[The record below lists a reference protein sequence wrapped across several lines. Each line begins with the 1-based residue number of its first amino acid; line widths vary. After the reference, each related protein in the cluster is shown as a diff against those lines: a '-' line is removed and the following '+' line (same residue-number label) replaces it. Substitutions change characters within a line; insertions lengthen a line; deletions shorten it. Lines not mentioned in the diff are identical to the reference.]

1 MRKLLT
7 LGCFVLLLLVV
18 PAVLG
23 GGLESFFQ
31 KSLHYTG
38 EGMRYWYE
46 EQGGF
51 MEITH
56 IPYNQLGCKHCHA
69 KTCDTCHAEER
80 DGKMYFSRGKARD
93 MQTCLTCHTRE
104 KLGIK
109 FDQDAKTPDVHFAVG
124 MGCSDCHHTQEVHGD
139 GLSYHSMRDPGAM
152 KVSCL
157 ECHKEGGQA
166 AFDDT
171 ITPHTVHKG
180 KLDCNACHIRSTMA
194 CYNCH
199 FSTFLKTKKK
209 EGNFIPM
216 KEWLLLI
223 NYEGQITSGTAM
235 TLVHKKETFI
245 AYAPYRTH
253 SVMAKGRNCEEC
265 HNNDAM
271 RLIKNGQKVPVV
283 QFKDGKVIPWKGIV
297 PIVPEYLSWVFLD
310 KQDNEWVCLKEAGPK
325 VQFAA
330 YGTPL
335 TEKQLKHLMVSHRE
349 QTN

>member
-7 LGCFVLLLLVV
+7 LGCFALLLLVV

-23 GGLESFFQ
+23 GGLGSFFQ

-46 EQGGF
+46 EHGGF

-56 IPYNQLGCKHCHA
+56 IPYNQLGCKNCHV

-80 DGKMYFSRGKARD
+80 AGKMYFSIRKARD
-93 MQTCLTCHTRE
+93 MQTCLPCHGRE

-124 MGCSDCHHTQEVHGD
+124 MRCSDCHHAQEVHGD
-139 GLSYHSMRDPGAM
+139 GVSYQSMREPGAM

-166 AFDDT
+166 TFDGT
-171 ITPHTVHKG
+171 IKPHTVHKG

-199 FSTFLKTKKK
+199 FSTFLKTNKK

-223 NYEGQITSGTAM
+223 NYEDQVTSGTAM
-235 TLVHKKETFI
+235 TLVHNKNTFI
-245 AYAPYRTH
+245 AYVPYRTH
-253 SVMAKGRNCEEC
+253 SIMAKGRNCDEC
-265 HNNDAM
+265 HNNEAM
-271 RLIKNGQKVPVV
+271 RLINNSQKVPVV
-283 QFKDGKVIPWKGIV
+283 QFRDGKIIPWKGVV
-297 PIVPEYLSWVFLD
+297 PTVHKYLSWVFLD
-310 KQDNEWVCLKEAGPK
+310 KRDNQWVPLKEREPK

-335 TEKQLKHLMVSHRE
+335 TKKQLKYLMVSHKE
-349 QTN
+349 